1 MGTDPKT
8 GFRQVFPLHFNLAVF
23 NEVRTKFPYNVSEVV
38 ASGKLCT
45 WESWYGL
52 LTWRTLVVGLVPSTV
67 SIFLLLTTTSLNR
80 SVSAGAENSFLTV
93 GLLAPF
99 DIGTR
104 NRVTTRAG
112 IG

>member
-1 MGTDPKT
+1 MLKVEHRPKNRWAPT
-8 GFRQVFPLHFNLAVF
+8 PRPVFGRYSPYIFNLAVF

-80 SVSAGAENSFLTV
+80 SVSAGPENCF
-93 GLLAPF
+93 
-99 DIGTR
+99 
-104 NRVTTRAG
+104 
-112 IG
+112 